1 MAIANEI
8 ETLKTNI
15 TNAYTSISTKGGTIP
30 TNKNTE
36 NLSSAIESIPS
47 GGGSIL
53 GSKTITQNGTY
64 KAINDNLDGYNTVD
78 VNVSVESPYKWQRPT
93 NWYDLPTILANCE
106 DVVKN
111 GVTYYPRMAL
121 QFIITNSNTIIC
133 NPSNLCYTANINN
146 KYLIQTSD
154 GQEIESNS
162 GTITITFD
170 TTKDSNTRYIIIY
183 TDTLQYTYISSL
195 DRNLPVVE
203 IILGNG
209 VWTTPHI
216 GSSNSNNNNMWLRN
230 FETLSTTEW
239 TNFGYQ
245 YCFSSVNSLEHLY
258 LPTITTMTNTTN
270 SAISSFS
277 LKDVDMPNLKTISMS
292 YFGGSNN
299 SLKRLNFPNLE
310 TTKASFGNNYG
321 LMEINIS
328 KLKTIDN
335 SYFLSSCPSYE
346 ILDLSSVV
354 TGKPVFTNKYNL
366 KKLILPD
373 NFKITGWDISLCLML
388 PKDNL
393 LEILNKLADVTGETT
408 AYAITFGSNN
418 LLKLSDEEVAIG
430 TEKGWTIQ

>member
-121 QFIITNSNTIIC
+121 QLEITNSNQVSISPTSLASTT
-133 NPSNLCYTANINN
+133 NAGY

-154 GQEIESNS
+154 GQEIETTT
-162 GTITITFD
+162 TITITFD
-170 TTKDSNTRYIIIY
+170 TTKDSSTRYIIIY
-183 TDTLQYTYISSL
+183 ANFNNYTYISSL
-195 DRNLPVVE
+195 DRTLPVIE
-203 IILGNG
+203 IILGKG
-209 VWTTPHI
+209 IWTTPHI
-216 GSSNSNNNNMWLRN
+216 GSSNSSSVNKWLRN

-245 YCFSSVNSLEHLY
+245 YCFSNVNSLEHLY

-270 SAISSFS
+270 SAISQYS
-277 LKDVDMPNLKTISMS
+277 LKDVDMPNLKSIQMA
-292 YFGGSNN
+292 YFS
-299 SLKRLNFPNLE
+299 SSTTALKRLNFPSLE
-310 TTKASFGNNYG
+310 TTKASFGSNQG
-321 LMEINIS
+321 LMEINVP

-335 SYFLSSCPSYE
+335 SYFLQNCYSYE
-346 ILDLSSVV
+346 TLDLSSIT
-354 TGKPVFTNKYNL
+354 TGKPLFTNKCNL
-366 KKLILPD
+366 KKLTLPD
-373 NFKITGWDISLCLML
+373 NFKITGWDISYCLML

-393 LEILNKLADVTGETT
+393 LEILNKLADVTSETT

-430 TEKGWTIQ
+430 TEKGWTIL